1 MRSKLLPGFLVAI
14 GLFASLPLFAHHG
27 NAAYDYAATKTVK
40 GIVTEWV
47 WSNPHCL
54 LKVDSKDDKGAVT
67 HWVFETSSPVDM
79 LRVGWTATVL
89 KPGDEVSV
97 DIMPTKNGT
106 PVGRIRKVVLAD
118 GTVLNATNR
127 YTL

>member
-1 MRSKLLPGFLVAI
+1 MKRKLLPLLFIAL
-14 GLFASLPLFAHHG
+14 GLTSLTAHAHHG

-40 GIVTEWV
+40 GIVTDWT

-54 LKVDSKDDKGAVT
+54 LKVDSKDDKGTMT
-67 HWVFETSSPVDM
+67 HWVFETNSPVD
-79 LRVGWTATVL
+79 LQHAGWTSTSV
-89 KPGDEVSV
+89 KPGDEVTV

-118 GTVLNATNR
+118 GTVLSAGGR